1 MLDELQEIKERT
13 GWRNVILGRSGK
25 SVCAGD
31 GIILLLAP
39 PRSASSSED
48 KKLGTVLAALLLYL
62 FSAVSRLFL
71 AIVHFMKGSK
81 NGKINFEKEIPLF
94 LPILLVVI

>member
-71 AIVHFMKGSK
+71 AIVHFMKGS
-81 NGKINFEKEIPLF
+81 NGKINFEKEIPL
-94 LPILLVVI
+94 LPILLVLI

>member
-71 AIVHFMKGSK
+71 AIVHFMKGS
-81 NGKINFEKEIPLF
+81 NGKFNFEKEIPL
-94 LPILLVVI
+94 LPILLVVTI

>member
-13 GWRNVILGRSGK
+13 GWRNVILGRRSGK

-31 GIILLLAP
+31 HGIILLLAP

-81 NGKINFEKEIPLF
+81 NGKINFEKEIPL
-94 LPILLVVI
+94 PILLVLI